1 MLFDKQNNPL
11 YYSLIVN
18 KKKTKRV
25 LYFVIKWVIILHV
38 VFFVTG
44 AVAIFTCKYVN
55 PRVTSLSLYREYVQ
69 GVKNK
74 PREFVP
80 LKEIDAPLRKV
91 LIKLEDPSFRSHNGI
106 DLSAMKSAYKINKK
120 YNKTIAGGSTI
131 TQQLARTLFLVPDK
145 NYLRKYLEIL
155 LALEMELILSKNRIL
170 ELYFNNVEFGRGVY
184 GIGPASRNYFKT
196 SVHNLSTEQLTQ
208 LLIIL
213 PSPIK
218 YSPKD
223 IQRKSFFRKRYRLLA
238 KDPVLNRY
246 VDDGEDEVEDAEE

>member
-1 MLFDKQNNPL
+1 M
-11 YYSLIVN
+11 
-18 KKKTKRV
+18 KKKKAKKV
-25 LYFVIKWVIILHV
+25 LYFIIKWVIILHV
-38 VFFVTG
+38 VFLTTG
-44 AVAIFTCKYVN
+44 AIAIFTYKYVN

-91 LIKLEDPSFRSHNGI
+91 LIKLEDPSFKSHYGI
-106 DLSAMKSAYKINKK
+106 DLDAMMAAYKINQK
-120 YNKTIAGGSTI
+120 YHRAIAGGSTI
-131 TQQLARTLFLVPDK
+131 TQQLVRTLFLVPDK

-155 LALEMELILSKNRIL
+155 LALETELILSKNRIL
-170 ELYFNNVEFGRGVY
+170 ELYFNNVEFGKGVY
-184 GIGPASRNYFKT
+184 GIGPASKHYFKT

-223 IQRKSFFRKRYRLLA
+223 IQRKSFFRKRYRLLSR
-238 KDPVLNRY
+238 DPVLNRY
-246 VDDGEDEVEDAEE
+246 VDEGDVENTEQ

>member
-1 MLFDKQNNPL
+1 
-11 YYSLIVN
+11 V
-18 KKKTKRV
+18 KKKKAKKI
-25 LYFVIKWVIILHV
+25 LHFIIKWVIILHV
-38 VFFVTG
+38 IFLVTG
-44 AVAIFTCKYVN
+44 AVTIFTYKYMN
-55 PRVTSLSLYREYVQ
+55 PRVTSLSLYRQYVQ

-80 LKEIDAPLRKV
+80 LKEIDAPLKKV
-91 LIKLEDPSFRSHNGI
+91 LIKLEDPSFKSHIGI
-106 DLSAMKSAYKINKK
+106 DLDAMKAAYKINQK
-120 YNKTIAGGSTI
+120 YHRSIAGGSTI
-131 TQQLARTLFLVPDK
+131 TQQLVRTLFLVPDK

-184 GIGPASRNYFKT
+184 GIGPASRHYFKT
-196 SVHNLSTEQLTQ
+196 SVNNLSTEQLTQ

-223 IQRKSFFRKRYRLLA
+223 IQRKSFFRKRYRLLSR
-238 KDPVLNRY
+238 DPVLNKY
-246 VDDGEDEVEDAEE
+246 VDEPAVEE